1 MVVDQAFLARQIRL
15 RTGRVRVLH
24 VSDLHLGRGLGALSR
39 EAEQRALVRELG
51 DAAAG
56 LDVAMTVIAGDVFD
70 AFTPPA
76 WAEDLWFE
84 LLDRLA
90 DGGRRAVAVIAGNHD
105 SAVRVAASDP
115 ITRRLGIVLAG
126 DIADV
131 IEGCDAGKDR
141 ARVVPL
147 APQVARVEVPRS
159 KAAAVVALLPFLS
172 EARVARDPEA
182 DEKLGAPVDEDA
194 DAARYAAR
202 LAAEAR
208 ARAAVRQ
215 EGLPHLLAMH
225 QYVTGGLPSDSERRL
240 RVGALSDL
248 DASSIPGGLDYVAL
262 GHLHRP
268 QEVVGAAS
276 PSFYAGS
283 PIAYSF
289 SEAGQDKR
297 AILVE
302 LHPRK
307 AAKVRDV
314 RLASGRALEI
324 WPVRSVDEA
333 RERAERSE
341 RQGAHAP
348 IVDVRADF
356 GRRLGG
362 AEAEALFSLPN
373 VSVAS
378 VRDLFLPLDAP
389 REIAA
394 DDGAD
399 APVEELFRELYKRRI
414 GKEPDDADVAELVSA
429 VNEVGRGE
437 GARG

>member
-1 MVVDQAFLARQIRL
+1 
-15 RTGRVRVLH
+15 
-24 VSDLHLGRGLGALSR
+24 LHLGRGLGEFSR
-39 EAEQRALVRELG
+39 EAEQRSLVRELG

-56 LDVAMTVIAGDVFD
+56 LDVGLTVIAGDIFD

-131 IEGCDAGKDR
+131 IEGSSARKDR
-141 ARVVPL
+141 VRVVPL
-147 APQVARVEVPRS
+147 APQVARVEVPQR
-159 KAAAVVALLPFLS
+159 KAAAVIALLPFLS
-172 EARVARDPEA
+172 EARVARDPEDETRGGPGA
-182 DEKLGAPVDEDA
+182 D

-215 EGLPHLLAMH
+215 EGVPHILVMH

-248 DASSIPGGLDYVAL
+248 DATSIPGGLDYVAL
-262 GHLHRP
+262 GHLHRG
-268 QEVVGAAS
+268 QTVEGAPS

-302 LHPRK
+302 LEAHGLT
-307 AAKVRDV
+307 KVTDV
-314 RLASGRALEI
+314 LLGSGRALEI
-324 WPVRSVDEA
+324 WPVRSLEEA
-333 RERAERSE
+333 RDRAERRSK
-341 RQGAHAP
+341 HAP
-348 IVDVRADF
+348 IVDIRADF

-362 AEAEALFSLPN
+362 AEAEALFALPN
-373 VSVAS
+373 VSVAG
-378 VRDLFLPLDAP
+378 VRDLFVAADAA
-389 REIAA
+389 REIAI

-399 APVEELFRELYKRRI
+399 APVEELFRDLYRRRI
-414 GKEPDDADVAELVSA
+414 GREPEDADVAEMVSA
-429 VNEVGRGE
+429 VDEVARGE
-437 GARG
+437 RLSD